1 MAADELRIVR
11 FLGAGRASCSQV
23 ASQERLVLRNSRGS
37 ITVSSV
43 SLAAIARRGLLT
55 KQGAFLALSESG
67 VAFGRRH
74 LEGAEDFQAQHREMT
89 TRTLEVEGAKSTVM
103 VNHRESPLA
112 TIARRRSRNGEP
124 FLTADEFESGERLR
138 SDYTRGQLLPAIGG
152 SWRAPVASGRKSG
165 ERGGKAELTD
175 TAIAARQRVERA
187 IGSMEPELA
196 GVLVDICCYLKGLDR
211 VERERGWPARSA
223 KVVLKTAL
231 GALSRHYFPE
241 RKKETARRSSLLHW
255 GTEDYRPSLS

>member
-11 FLGAGRASCSQV
+11 FLCAGCASCTQV
-23 ASQERLVLRNSRGS
+23 PGREKLILKNSRGS
-37 ITVSSV
+37 ITVSAA
-43 SLAAIARRGLLT
+43 SLASIARRGLLT
-55 KQGAFLALSESG
+55 KRGTFLSLSETG
-67 VAFGRRH
+67 EACARRH
-74 LEGAEDFQAQHREMT
+74 MKGQEDFLGQHREVA
-89 TRTLEVEGAKSTVM
+89 TRHLEVEGTRTAVEF
-103 VNHRESPLA
+103 NHRESPLTA
-112 TIARRRSRNGEP
+112 IARRKNRNGKS

-165 ERGGKAELTD
+165 GRGGKAELTEA
-175 TAIAARQRVERA
+175 AIAARQRVERA
-187 IGSMEPELA
+187 IGSLEPELA
-196 GVLVDICCYLKGLDR
+196 GVLVDICCYLKGLDQ

-241 RKKETARRSSLLHW
+241 RKKAAARRAFLLHW
-255 GTEDYRPSLS
+255 GTEDYRPSIG